1 MFNTMT
7 IGGFKILQLN
17 DGNLLSEA
25 VAYVDK
31 GKAEGINLNYIKNW
45 RTDLEPLKNSKTM
58 KCLIVHDYPPSF
70 NYDYSA
76 MHSVKS
82 LIHLSVN
89 TADKKEID
97 FTAFPKLTSVALR
110 WRPKASSLF
119 RCTQLKDL
127 FLGNYNEK
135 DLSQLSELKN
145 LRYLRINLGSVISL
159 NGLKNISR
167 LEELLLMQTTKL
179 EDIDEI
185 LELEHLKYL
194 RIDNCKRIKN
204 INAIEKMKIP
214 KLEIVGTTP
223 NY

>member
-1 MFNTMT
+1 MFNTLK

-17 DGNLLSEA
+17 DGNLLPEA

-31 GKAEGINLNYIKNW
+31 GKAEGINLNYITNW
-45 RTDLEPLKNSKTM
+45 RTDLEPLRTSKTM
-58 KCLIVHDYPPSF
+58 KCLIVNDYPPSM

-76 MHSVKS
+76 IHSLSS

-97 FTAFPKLTSVALR
+97 FAAFPRLTSVTLR

-119 RCTQLKDL
+119 RCIQLKDL

-135 DLSQLSELKN
+135 DLSKLSELKN
-145 LRYLRINLGSVISL
+145 LKYLRINLGSVISL
-159 NGLKNISR
+159 TGLRNISG
-167 LEELLLMQTTKL
+167 LEELMLMQATKL

-185 LELEHLKYL
+185 LELRHLKYL
-194 RIDNCKRIKN
+194 RVSNCKRIKN
-204 INAIEKMKIP
+204 INAIKKMKIP

-223 NY
+223 SD